1 LIQQDSIVMLASDW
15 RAWLIAWGLYTGLE
29 IALHAW
35 ASSRVSRKRWPGCR
49 PVRLTPML
57 MWLVSSGY
65 AAAATFKQ
73 GMGKV
78 ERAYFIICCN
88 RLNLWLSLAFC
99 VGSLLLVPLDTPW
112 ATFWAALCGWRFLSR
127 SIEITL
133 AFARDVL
140 RNPRVHTDR
149 SALHRHGRL
158 RLAMTSYLEIF
169 LYAAAFYGA
178 LLSLVP
184 WAETGFVMGR
194 AVVMSLS
201 IGTLTNVG
209 AYVCASQGPG
219 AWLPFVQVITTL
231 SLVVLSLALY
241 ASRDR

>member
-1 LIQQDSIVMLASDW
+1 MIPQDVIAMVASSW
-15 RAWLIAWGLYTGLE
+15 RAWLIAWCLYTGLE

-35 ASSRVSRKRWPGCR
+35 ARSHVSREKREKQPGCWLAQ
-49 PVRLTPML
+49 LTP
-57 MWLVSSGY
+57 MWLVSSGH

-73 GMGKV
+73 DMGKV

-88 RLNLWLSLAFC
+88 RFNLWLSLVFC
-99 VGSLLLVPLDTPW
+99 MGSLLLVPFDTPW

-133 AFARDVL
+133 AFTRDVL
-140 RNPRVHTDR
+140 RNSRDR

-158 RLAMTSYLEIF
+158 RLALTSYLEIF

-178 LLSLVP
+178 LLSLAP
-184 WAETGFVMGR
+184 GAKTGFVMGQ

-209 AYVCASQGPG
+209 AYVDASQGLG
-219 AWLPFVQVITTL
+219 AWLLFVQVITTL

-241 ASRDR
+241 ASRGR